1 MFTENRSIGKAC
13 ERLSEHE
20 CQLEGHSARRSA
32 GPSAPGNTQGSGPH
46 AALPSK
52 RVSSHVCG
60 WRTWSPQRETVV
72 ADFGGGSSY
81 LSVLN
86 F

>member
-1 MFTENRSIGKAC
+1 MFTTENRSIGKAC
-13 ERLSEHE
+13 ERLSEHA
-20 CQLEGHSARRSA
+20 QLEGHSARRSA
-32 GPSAPGNTQGSGPH
+32 GPSAPGDTQGSGPH

-60 WRTWSPQRETVV
+60 WRAWSPQRETVV
-72 ADFGGGSSY
+72 ADFRGGSSY